1 MSKLS
6 RLHLQICK
14 SANLL
19 ILLIILSLTACKPE
33 PRAIAFGHD
42 ACHFCKM
49 TVVDRQHAAEVVT
62 VKGRAYTF
70 DAIECMVNYVGEL
83 EEGEQ
88 GFAHLL
94 VNDYEKPAALIPAQE
109 SYYLISKKIPS
120 PMGAFLSAFKTQ
132 AAAEAMQK
140 AKGGQVY
147 DWTSIQQHLNE

>member
-6 RLHLQICK
+6 RLHLPIRP
-14 SANLL
+14 SAY
-19 ILLIILSLTACKPE
+19 LLIILSLTACKPE
-33 PRAIAFGHD
+33 PRPIAFGQD

-49 TVVDRQHAAEVVT
+49 TVVDRQHGSEAVT
-62 VKGRAYTF
+62 DKGRIYTF
-70 DAIECMVNYVGEL
+70 DAIECMVHYVGKL
-83 EEGEQ
+83 ESGEQ

-109 SYYLISKKIPS
+109 SHYLISRNIPS
-120 PMGAFLSAFKTQ
+120 PMGEFLTAFSTK

-147 DWTSIQQHLNE
+147 DWNGIMQHLNE